1 MQINLMAN
9 MPGDY
14 VHFKACVPLR
24 RVSVGSKQWRYY
36 DYGPKQVPP
45 LICLPAVI
53 GTADVFYKQI
63 MFLSMK
69 GYRVIAADAPPI
81 SSHQEW
87 LYSFEKFLDSIDI
100 HHVHLYGTE
109 LGGFLAQLFA
119 QYRPR
124 RVKSLVLSN
133 TFFDTSYFA
142 DKTRWSS
149 LINWTPSFL
158 LKRHILTGI
167 PNEPQDP
174 FIADAVDFVVNQ
186 LDTLEREDL
195 ASRLILKTRS
205 TSVGRLLLPDS
216 TITIMDTNDYC
227 TVPQQLKNQLTERYP
242 GAREAF
248 LKTGGDFPFL
258 SRPDEV
264 NLYLQLHLRR
274 VGVEGQLDLAKD
286 PSQRDSDGN
295 PTEKNDP
302 SEDAGGS
309 SENHGCTFRQLEDG
323 SLPSRSVGSSDDP
336 DKHFVNEEVKF
347 FDSETLKITTGFPY
361 IFSMHLSLQCR
372 MILYL
377 WASILHCVFIVARHG
392 MISSVLM
399 KVLADAFVS
408 ATCCSSLY
416 VKLYDSKVLESAG
429 LSSL

>member
-1 MQINLMAN
+1 LQINLMAS

-36 DYGPKQVPP
+36 DYGPKEVAP
-45 LICLPAVI
+45 LICLSGVI

-69 GYRVIAADAPPI
+69 GYRVIAADAPPV

-142 DKTRWSS
+142 EKTRWSS
-149 LINWTPSFL
+149 LINWTPSFM

-174 FIADAVDFVVNQ
+174 FISDAVDFVVNQ

-227 TVPQQLKNQLTERYP
+227 TVPRQLKNQLTERYP

-286 PSQRDSDGN
+286 PSQRDSAGN

-302 SEDAGGS
+302 SEDAGDS
-309 SENHGCTFRQLEDG
+309 SENHGSTFNQLEDG
-323 SLPSRSVGSSDDP
+323 SLPNRSVGSSDDP
-336 DKHFVNEEVKF
+336 DEHFVNKEVKF
-347 FDSETLKITTGFPY
+347 LDSETLKITAGLPN
-361 IFSMHLSLQCR
+361 IFSMHLSQQYW

-377 WASILHCVFIVARHG
+377 WANILDCLVIVGRYG
-392 MISSVLM
+392 MIASVLM
-399 KVLADAFVS
+399 KVLADGFVS
-408 ATCCSSLY
+408 ATCCSSLCGE
-416 VKLYDSKVLESAG
+416 LYDSKVLEPRV